1 MKEYNQLTQQLLKQ
15 GYTAENYPKDKVHIA
30 HGGYTGNENPLDNI
44 YGGFE
49 YNRIYCHSFVYK
61 TGCGMHVLGKNV
73 ISGMG
78 YCGEEWCH
86 ENDNPVVRCPY
97 DKPDCTL
104 NDERLHGMF
113 GGGNCIQCWCVC
125 HRTEVSISINQYY
138 DVGSEWSMRRVMDKI
153 GGICYN
159 RRNRS

>member
-49 YNRIYCHSFVYK
+49 YNRIYCDSFVYK

-73 ISGMG
+73 ISSMG

-125 HRTEVSISINQYY
+125 HRTEEAY
-138 DVGSEWSMRRVMDKI
+138 DYSV
-153 GGICYN
+153 
-159 RRNRS
+159 RSFRIRKA